1 MELIKDTTM
10 TTIMELLRS
19 KSEEEVYDYLLDV
32 EDFLAFFR
40 KKSEY
45 LDIDRKEYEWT
56 GAAIY
61 ITDRVF
67 FDIERE
73 VDKINLSSTVFWGDI
88 KDNFLIDF
96 NPYYEDCE
104 DVARNIL
111 KQLKKY
117 YEIIK

>member
-1 MELIKDTTM
+1 
-10 TTIMELLRS
+10 MELLRS
-19 KSEEEVYDYLLDV
+19 KSEEEIYDYLFDV

-45 LDIDRKEYEWT
+45 ISIDMEEYEAT

-67 FDIERE
+67 LDIESE
-73 VDKINLSSTVFWGDI
+73 VEKINLASTVFWGDI

-104 DVARNIL
+104 DVATSIL
-111 KQLKKY
+111 KKLK
-117 YEIIK
+117 EIS

>member
-1 MELIKDTTM
+1 MELIKNTTM

-19 KSEEEVYDYLLDV
+19 KSEEEVYDYLLEV

-45 LDIDRKEYEWT
+45 IDIDMEEYEST
-56 GAAIY
+56 GATIY

-67 FDIERE
+67 LDIESE

-104 DVARNIL
+104 EVAMNIL

-117 YEIIK
+117 YETIN